1 MATCP
6 FGEHLSAYHDGQLDE
21 RQRSEIER
29 HLPNC
34 PSCSAELGQL
44 RDLSAMFASAPRARL
59 SQIAMHRLHAR
70 VEEAM
75 DEPLLRF
82 VRVLSAI
89 AACVL
94 VAGSMWLVRM
104 RDVRTVENTTPAAP
118 PWADVG
124 VASDSPSGAYSTPA
138 AAWYLADDSMRS
150 DDAP

>member
-6 FGEHLSAYHDGQLDE
+6 FSESLSAYHDDRLDE

-29 HLPNC
+29 HLPTC
-34 PSCSAELGQL
+34 PSCAAELAQL
-44 RDLSAMFASAPRARL
+44 RAISGLFASASQPRL
-59 SQIAMHRLHAR
+59 SQIAQHRLHFA
-70 VEEAM
+70 VDEAM
-75 DEPLLRF
+75 DEGVLKI

-94 VAGSMWLVRM
+94 VAGSLWLVRT
-104 RDVRTVENTTPAAP
+104 RDVRTVENTTPVAP

-124 VASDSPSGAYSTPA
+124 VTSDSPSGAYSTPA
-138 AAWYLADDSMRS
+138 AAWYLADDSLRS